1 MSISSIGGATSQP
14 YPTGYSGPG
23 RSGGSTPGS
32 SVADKFLEYARMTPA
47 ERFREDL
54 LNSMGLT
61 EEDVQKMSGE
71 DRKAIEDEIT
81 RRIKEKIEQD
91 SQQKAGF
98 FTDIKA

>member
-1 MSISSIGGATSQP
+1 MSVSGITGGGGAADYGYGGVSQ
-14 YPTGYSGPG
+14 SAKDKLGP
-23 RSGGSTPGS
+23 SIE
-32 SVADKFLEYARMTPA
+32 DKFLAYARKTPA

-61 EEDVQKMSGE
+61 EEDVQNMSGD

-81 RRIKEKIEQD
+81 RRIKEKIEKD
-91 SQQKAGF
+91 SQKQAGF